1 MKQIVN
7 NIVKSVF
14 AIAIGYV
21 GSNFVMLGTAQ
32 ALEEGLYWSGGSR
45 YIRITN

>member
-1 MKQIVN
+1 MKQ
-7 NIVKSVF
+7 IVKSVF
-14 AIAIGYV
+14 AIIIGCV